1 MMQIERSG
9 RALRAGFLTLL
20 VAVAAVAAPVL
31 QAAEGALADWRV
43 EDATRQADGTAL
55 VRRSQPG
62 PDGGRLSYTVRA
74 GLVPLRLHDTGE
86 VVGEIFFTAYSL
98 ENPADPG
105 KRPITFQW
113 RGGPGAP
120 AAISSMGGPLR
131 VVRGSD
137 RLEANPDTWL
147 HRTDMVFVDPVGTGY
162 SRMTDPAHADL
173 FFNTVGDAESVA
185 EFIRIYLRRYAPGL
199 QRPLFLSGGSYGSL
213 RGPMVAAA
221 ATRRGMP
228 VAGQV
233 LAAQVLSNGAGQDL
247 EQTFLIPTFT
257 ATAHAHNRLGP
268 ELQADLDAAIRAS
281 EQWASGEYLTALGQG
296 NRLDPERRSAVARR
310 MAELTGLDA
319 GFIESKGLR
328 VSAQEFASEL
338 LRADGQQVGMYD
350 SRISQPLQRG
360 EWDPRTDASL
370 MAGGQAL
377 AGAAETRLVIE
388 LLGIRTDRL
397 YANPFGGHW
406 PAPEYPFDDWMASR
420 WFGRAAFEEPVYGRS
435 ASAAMRSL
443 GIGLPTLVDLVE
455 RTRGKTRTLIVGGLY
470 DLTTPYFGAEYVAS
484 RAPADHAD
492 SIRTARYPMGHTAEG
507 PEFTRGALEFIDQV
521 LEGQP

>member
-1 MMQIERSG
+1 MKQDG
-9 RALRAGFLTLL
+9 NAGHPPRAGLVALL
-20 VAVAAVAAPVL
+20 VVMLAMVPAL
-31 QAAEGALADWRV
+31 QAAAGAPADWRV
-43 EDATRQADGTAL
+43 QDATRQADGTAL
-55 VRRSQPG
+55 VRRSQVG
-62 PDGGRLSYTVRA
+62 PDGGRLGYTIRA
-74 GLVPLRLHDTGE
+74 GLIPLRLHDTGE
-86 VVGEIFFTAYSL
+86 VVAEIFFTAYSL

-105 KRPITFQW
+105 RRPITFQW

-120 AAISSMGGPLR
+120 AAIPSMGGPLR
-131 VVRGSD
+131 VARGSD
-137 RLEANPDTWL
+137 RLEPNPDTWL
-147 HRTDMVFVDPVGTGY
+147 HKTDMVFIDPVGTGY

-173 FFNTVGDAESVA
+173 FFNAVGDAESVA

-199 QRPLFLSGGSYGSL
+199 RRPMFLSGGSYGSL
-213 RGPMVAAA
+213 RAPLVAAA

-228 VAGQV
+228 VAGLI
-233 LAAQVLSNGAGQDL
+233 LAAQVLSSGAGADL

-257 ATAHAHNRLGP
+257 ATAHAHSKLSP
-268 ELQADLDAAIRAS
+268 ELQADLEVAVQAS
-281 EQWASGEYLTALGQG
+281 EQWASEEYLTALGQG
-296 NRLDPERRSAVARR
+296 NRLDPERRRAVARR

-319 GFIESKGLR
+319 AFIEARDLR

-338 LRADGQQVGMYD
+338 LRADGRQVGMYD

-360 EWDPRTDASL
+360 DWDPRTDASL

-377 AGAAETRLVIE
+377 AGAAEARLVIE

-406 PAPEYPFDDWMASR
+406 PGPEFPFDDWMASR
-420 WFGRAAFEEPVYGRS
+420 WFGRAAFDEPVHGGGS
-435 ASAAMRSL
+435 ASMRSL
-443 GIGLPTLVDLVE
+443 SVGLPTLVDLIK

-484 RAPADHAD
+484 RAPAEYAD

-521 LEGQP
+521 LGAQP